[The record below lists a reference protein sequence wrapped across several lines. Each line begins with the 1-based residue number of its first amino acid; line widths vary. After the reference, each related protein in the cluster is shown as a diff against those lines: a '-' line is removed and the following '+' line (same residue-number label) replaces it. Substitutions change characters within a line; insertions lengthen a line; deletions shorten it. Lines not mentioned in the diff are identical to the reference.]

1 MKSSDTSQIS
11 HRFLTPMQRCGEEE
25 WPAETVAGSY
35 AFLHALYQQVVYQQ
49 LPVGRRMQIHPRI
62 GMWEEAGYRER
73 ASERAAELA
82 VQIML
87 SPAVSALKSYAASAQ
102 VGGRGQARDIHE

>member
-1 MKSSDTSQIS
+1 
-11 HRFLTPMQRCGEEE
+11 
-25 WPAETVAGSY
+25 
-35 AFLHALYQQVVYQQ
+35 
-49 LPVGRRMQIHPRI
+49 MQIHPGI

-87 SPAVSALKSYAASAQ
+87 SPAVSALKSYAASAEA
-102 VGGRGQARDIHE
+102 GERGQA